1 MWTNTEWMCHRLNVP
16 HASHG
21 TQTIAYDGAGGL
33 EESLSIADVSVLAP
47 ERGFRNL
54 VCVVSSSSRLPLPA
68 QHILPLDYRV
78 IPL

>member
-1 MWTNTEWMCHRLNVP
+1 MYVP

-21 TQTIAYDGAGGL
+21 TQNIAYDGAGGL

-54 VCVVSSSSRLPLPA
+54 VCVVFSSSRPPLPA
-68 QHILPLDYRV
+68 QHILPETT
-78 IPL
+78 PL